1 MLEKFKSYLDIK
13 ILKQQRF
20 IHTSQKMV
28 YKTLDIYWMGFIKMK
43 NKLEL
48 NNNSVLLRDNSYFGV
63 IIQQITLTI
72 G

>member
-1 MLEKFKSYLDIK
+1 
-13 ILKQQRF
+13 
-20 IHTSQKMV
+20 MV